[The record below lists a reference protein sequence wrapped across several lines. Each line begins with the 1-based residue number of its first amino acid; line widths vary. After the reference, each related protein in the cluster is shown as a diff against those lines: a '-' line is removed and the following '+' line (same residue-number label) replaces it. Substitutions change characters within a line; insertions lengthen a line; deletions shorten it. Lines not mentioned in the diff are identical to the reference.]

1 MSVRRFFVFAL
12 LGLGLGFAALIWRS
26 SDTGPDGPVAAD
38 RGPAH
43 AASSTQRSA
52 PADLSTEASGAPTT
66 AAASR
71 VDEAQEEEEAGI
83 DAGAE
88 PAPDRI
94 ALLIAAGFSADR
106 AAHVVRR
113 ESELRVAAAYEEYA
127 ATGTVRPLVGS
138 VQNASAAKL
147 RAEIGDAEY
156 EQYLK
161 ALGQPTR
168 VVIGSVE
175 PASAAAN
182 AGLSPGDEIVA
193 YGGQRV
199 FNARDLSALSLQRG
213 TGETVAATV
222 VRDGQTLQLYVT
234 GGPLG
239 LVPAAR

>member
-12 LGLGLGFAALIWRS
+12 LGAGLGFAALSWRP
-26 SDTGPDGPVAAD
+26 SDTGRDRPVAAD
-38 RGPAH
+38 AG
-43 AASSTQRSA
+43 AARAAPPTARSA
-52 PADLSTEASGAPTT
+52 AADLATETAGAPTT
-66 AAASR
+66 SAANR
-71 VDEAQEEEEAGI
+71 VEEALEDEETGI
-83 DAGAE
+83 EPGAE

-113 ESELRVAAAYEEYA
+113 ESELRVSAAYEEYVA
-127 ATGTVRPLVGS
+127 SGTVRPLTGS

-161 ALGQPTR
+161 ALGQPTS
-168 VVIGSVE
+168 VVIGSIE

-182 AGLSPGDEIVA
+182 AGLLPGDEVVA

-213 TGETVAATV
+213 TGEAVAATV
-222 VRDGQTLQLYVT
+222 VRDGQALQLYVT